1 MTSLDEDHDRY
12 LDSVLIGGREPAS
25 IIIASYDGT
34 WPERF
39 AQLQRRVR
47 QALAAT
53 ALSVEHIG
61 STSVAGLAAKP
72 IIDML
77 LTVRCVDAEA
87 EYVDALEQ
95 VGFVMRVRE
104 PGHRMFRTPGRDVH
118 LHVYAPGDQAVADY
132 LDLRDW
138 LRESEPDRALYEATK
153 RNLAQRE
160 WSDMNYYADAKS
172 EVIRAILGRAKAWRT
187 GERSDGP

>member
-1 MTSLDEDHDRY
+1 MVAEITAAY
-12 LDSVLIGGREPAS
+12 NPVLTVRRVAHTLHLVDYDPEWPA
-25 IIIASYDGT
+25 
-34 WPERF
+34 RF
-39 AQLQRRVR
+39 AAESARIRG
-47 QALAAT
+47 ALGEFAIA
-53 ALSVEHIG
+53 VEHIG

-77 LTVRCVDAEA
+77 LTVRCVDVEA

-104 PGHRMFRTPGRDVH
+104 PGHRMFRTPERDVH

-153 RNLAQRE
+153 RDLAQRE

-187 GERSDGP
+187 GER